1 MAKTSLQI
9 IVLSLLQSGHGPW
22 SIADI
27 VRQGG
32 TGVSTRT
39 LRRWLSGWVEEGLL
53 ARSGKGRATRYEF
66 IARYDDVTEPGF
78 LRGLDDDLRRDLLA
92 QVRDLW
98 THNSTAL
105 EGNTLSLGDTHFI
118 LEEGLTV
125 SGKPIRDHQEV
136 IGHARAIDLL
146 YLSLD
151 EPLTADIV
159 FALHKAVQTEALT
172 DIYKPQG
179 TWKLEPNGTYA
190 IGPAGEQVF
199 IEYALPVDVPSLM
212 LEVID
217 TINAAESIT
226 VDNAHEMYARIHM
239 GVVHIHPF
247 WDGNGRVGRLLANI
261 PLLREGLPPLTIP
274 QADRRQY
281 IRLLADY
288 QIGVGQLSR
297 SSGVWPEPAKL
308 EDFADYCGAAY
319 SSTSKLV
326 AAAFAAQRRR
336 ALTNPAP

>member
-1 MAKTSLQI
+1 MVKHTLQV
-9 IVLSLLQSGHGPW
+9 IVLSLLRSSERPL

-27 VRQGG
+27 ARRSG
-32 TGVSTRT
+32 TNISPRT
-39 LRRWLSGWVEEGLL
+39 LRRWLSAWVEEGALV
-53 ARSGKGRATRYEF
+53 RSGKGRATRYEF
-66 IARYDDVTEPGF
+66 VARNDDVAEPGF
-78 LRGLDDDLRRDLLA
+78 LHGLDDDLRRELLA

-125 SGKPIRDHQEV
+125 SGKPVRDHQEV

-146 YLSLD
+146 YLSLN

-159 FALHKAVQTEALT
+159 LALHKAVQTEPVK

-179 TWKLEPNGTYA
+179 AWKLEPNGTYA
-190 IGPAGEQVF
+190 IGPSGEQVF

-212 LEVID
+212 LELIGA
-217 TINAAESIT
+217 INDADGIT
-226 VDNAHEMYARIHM
+226 VDNAHETYARIHM
-239 GVVHIHPF
+239 GTVHIHPF
-247 WDGNGRVGRLLANI
+247 WDGNGRVARLLANI
-261 PLLREGLPPLTIP
+261 PLLRAGLPPLTIP

-281 IRLLADY
+281 IQLLADY

-297 SSGVWPEPAKL
+297 STGVWPEPAKL
-308 EDFADYCGAAY
+308 SDFSGYCRTSY
-319 SSTSKLV
+319 SSTHELV
-326 AAAFAAQRRR
+326 AAAFEVQYRR
-336 ALTNPAP
+336 T